1 MKITNRRKFIQKTGA
16 IAAVTLLGSLNA
28 FGQNG
33 PRKKIAMV
41 GTGARGLGMWG
52 TSVKAEYDDILQ
64 FVGLC
69 DINPGR
75 VAYARRIMELDC
87 PVYTDFDKML
97 RETSPEILVVTTT
110 DSTHDEFIIKGL
122 EKGIMVISEK
132 PMTTDEKKCQAI
144 LDAERRT
151 GNKVIVTFNMRFSA
165 YVSKIWEILRSDE
178 IGDIK
183 SVNLNWYLDTDHGAS
198 YFRRWH
204 GLRDIGGT
212 LLVHKAT
219 HHFDTLNY
227 WVDSEPEEVF
237 AYGSLDYYGQK
248 NSKISHTH
256 CRPCPFK
263 SQCKFYWDITESSSA
278 MRMYA
283 DNEKY
288 DGYLRDGCVFR
299 KEIDIY
305 DTMAVQYK
313 YASGVKVSYSLS
325 AFSPYEG
332 YRLAI
337 NGTKGRLDTWIQQSM
352 PGGVKPYQEIKI
364 INLFGNVKTIQ
375 VMPQAGGHGGS
386 DPLLKD
392 RLFRYPDA
400 TDRLRQSAGSR
411 DGAMSALIGIA
422 ARKSIESGKIIRIED
437 LTELIPLAKKGRD

>member
-1 MKITNRRKFIQKTGA
+1 MHNINRRRFIQNTGV
-16 IAAVTLLGSLNA
+16 IAAGTLFSSLNA
-28 FGQNG
+28 FGQRS
-33 PRKKIAMV
+33 PRKRLAMV
-41 GTGARGLGMWG
+41 GTGSRGIGMWG
-52 TSVKAEYDDILQ
+52 TSVKAEYDDILE

-75 VAYARRIMELDC
+75 VAYAKQVMQVDC
-87 PVYTDFDKML
+87 PVYTDFDLML
-97 RETSPEILVVTTT
+97 KETRPDMLIVTTT
-110 DSTHDEFIIKGL
+110 DSTHDQYIVKGL
-122 EKGIMVISEK
+122 DQGLKVISEK
-132 PMTTDEKKCQAI
+132 PMTTDESKCQAI
-144 LDAERRT
+144 LDAEKRS
-151 GNKVIVTFNMRFSA
+151 GNKVIVTFNMRYTP
-165 YVSKIWEILRSDE
+165 YVRKIWELLRNGE
-178 IGDIK
+178 IGEIK

-204 GLRDIGGT
+204 GLRDVGGT

-219 HHFDTLNY
+219 HHFDAVNY

-237 AYGSLDYYGQK
+237 AYGSLDYFGQK

-256 CRPCPFK
+256 CRTCPHKKECNF
-263 SQCKFYWDITESSSA
+263 FWDITASRSA
-278 MRMYA
+278 MNMYV
-283 DNEKY
+283 DHEKY

-299 KEIDIY
+299 KEVDIY

-313 YASGVKVSYSLS
+313 YANNVKVSYSLTS
-325 AFSPYEG
+325 FSPYEG

-337 NGTKGRLDTWIQQSM
+337 NGTKGRLDTWIQSSM
-352 PGGVKPYQEIKI
+352 PGGVKPYQEITI

-392 RLFRYPDA
+392 RIFRYPDA
-400 TDRLRQSAGSR
+400 TDTYRQSAGSR

-422 ARKSIESGKIIRIED
+422 ARNSIESGKIVRIENLTD
-437 LTELIPLAKKGRD
+437 LKPVAQKG

>member
-1 MKITNRRKFIQKTGA
+1 MKKIDRRKFIQNTGVLTA
-16 IAAVTLLGSLNA
+16 GTMASPLRSFEFNGS
-28 FGQNG
+28 
-33 PRKKIAMV
+33 KKRLALV
-41 GTGARGLGMWG
+41 GTGSRGIGMWG
-52 TSVKAEYDDILQ
+52 TSVQNEYSDIIE

-75 VAYARRIMELDC
+75 VAYAKEVMNVDC
-87 PVYTDFDKML
+87 PVYTDFDLML
-97 RETSPEILVVTTT
+97 KETRPEVLIVATT
-110 DSTHDEFIIKGL
+110 DSTHDEYIVKGL
-122 EKGIMVISEK
+122 ESGLSVISEK
-132 PMTTDEKKCQAI
+132 PMITDEKKCQSV
-144 LDAERRT
+144 LDAEKRT
-151 GNKVIVTFNMRFSA
+151 GNKVIVTFNMRYTP
-165 YVSKIWEILRSDE
+165 YVRKIWEVLRSGE

-183 SVNLNWYLDTDHGAS
+183 SVDLNWYLDTSHGAS

-219 HHFDTLNY
+219 HHFDALNY

-237 AYGSLDYYGQK
+237 AYGSLDYYGLK
-248 NSKISHTH
+248 NNEFTHTH
-256 CRPCPFK
+256 CRTCPNK
-263 SQCKFYWDITESSSA
+263 NKCSFYWDITSSDRS
-278 MRMYA
+278 MRLYA
-283 DNEKY
+283 DHENY
-288 DGYLRDGCVFR
+288 DGYLRDGCVYR

-313 YASGVKVSYSLS
+313 YANNVKVNYSLT

-352 PGGVKPYQEIKI
+352 PTGRRSHHEINIRK
-364 INLFGNVKTIQ
+364 LFGNVKTIT
-375 VMPQAGGHGGS
+375 VIPQTGGHGGS

-400 TDRLRQSAGSR
+400 TDKYRQSAGSR
-411 DGAMSALIGIA
+411 DGAMSALIGVA
-422 ARKSIESGKIIRIED
+422 ARNSIESGKITRIED
-437 LTELIPLAKKGRD
+437 LTDLKPVAKKA

>member
-1 MKITNRRKFIQKTGA
+1 MKTINRRRFIQTSGVLAAGA
-16 IAAVTLLGSLNA
+16 LFSSFRTLNNSGQRKRIAL
-28 FGQNG
+28 
-33 PRKKIAMV
+33 V
-41 GTGARGLGMWG
+41 GTGSRGLGMWG
-52 TSVKAEYDDILQ
+52 TAVKAEYDDIVE
-64 FVGLC
+64 FAGLC

-75 VAYARRIMELDC
+75 VSYAKGLMGVDC
-87 PVYTDFDKML
+87 PVYTDFDRML
-97 RETSPEILVVTTT
+97 KEVKPDILIVATT

-122 EKGIMVISEK
+122 ENGLSVITEK

-151 GNKVIVTFNMRFSA
+151 GNKVIVTFNMRYSA
-165 YVSKIWEILRSDE
+165 YVRKIWEILRS
-178 IGDIK
+178 GDIGEIR

-219 HHFDTLNY
+219 HHFDALNY

-248 NSKISHTH
+248 NSSISHTH
-256 CRPCPFK
+256 CRTCPHKNDCNF
-263 SQCKFYWDITESSSA
+263 FWDITKSPSL
-278 MRMYA
+278 MRLYA

-288 DGYLRDGCVFR
+288 DGYLRDGCVYR

-313 YASGVKVSYSLS
+313 YANDVKVSYSLT

-332 YRLAI
+332 YRLGI
-337 NGTKGRLDTWIQQSM
+337 NGTKGRLDLWHQQSN
-352 PGGVKPYQEIKI
+352 PTGVPSYDEIMVTS
-364 INLFGNVKTIQ
+364 LFGNVKTIK
-375 VMPQAGGHGGS
+375 VPPQSGGHGGS
-386 DPLLKD
+386 DPQLKD
-392 RLFRYPDA
+392 RIFRYPES
-400 TDRLRQSAGSR
+400 TDKFRQSAGSR
-411 DGAMSALIGIA
+411 DGTMSALIGIA

-437 LTELIPLAKKGRD
+437 LTELRPVAKKV